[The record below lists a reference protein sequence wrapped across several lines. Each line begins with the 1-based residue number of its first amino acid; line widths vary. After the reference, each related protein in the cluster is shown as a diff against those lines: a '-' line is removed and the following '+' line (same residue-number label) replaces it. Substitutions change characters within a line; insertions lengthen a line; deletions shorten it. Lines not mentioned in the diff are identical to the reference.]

1 MHHPNSPHPLLS
13 RRDLLRVG
21 GVTVASSLV
30 PAEWLTA
37 AEPSPATEQSR
48 ASPRR
53 RGAAGKA
60 QSVIFLWMAGGVTHI
75 DSFDP
80 KPQAPVEIRGTLSD
94 IATNMPGV
102 RFCETIPC
110 LAQVADR
117 LALLR
122 NFSHDSD
129 DHLLSQV
136 YTLSGRKVN
145 QNQLFTEP
153 NIGSVVSHLEG
164 PRNGLPA
171 YIAVPGITRPGPP
184 PHNLFVG
191 GWLGSKHVPYCLGG
205 LPEQP
210 DFAVGEKLFDPP
222 SQHDE
227 SLTPPSLALTGEV
240 PLARLNGRATL
251 RDSLDQALR
260 NLESQDALVASESRY
275 RDALRLLAAP
285 AVRSAFDVS
294 TESDATRDRYGR
306 TKIGGRCLMAR
317 RLVEAGARFIM
328 VDYGYDPDY
337 GNVWDN
343 HNAESQNHPPIQQM
357 VKRGYHLAG
366 MDRAFAALISDLEER
381 GRLDSTLVVFI
392 TEFGRTPRI
401 NARGGRDHWGK
412 AGSLFFAG
420 AGIRAGQVIGETDA
434 HAAAP
439 IGSGYTP
446 ADVTASIY
454 QAMGIDHRQVIQDF
468 LDRPRLILDNGRPI
482 AELFT

>member
-1 MHHPNSPHPLLS
+1 MLNSPLPAALLA

-21 GVTVASSLV
+21 GVALASSLV
-30 PAEWLTA
+30 PSAWLAKA
-37 AEPSPATEQSR
+37 AEQGGR
-48 ASPRR
+48 AGRPGR
-53 RGAAGKA
+53 AE
-60 QSVIFLWMAGGVTHI
+60 SVIFLWMAGGVTHL

-80 KPQAPVEIRGTLSD
+80 KPQAPVEIRGTLGD
-94 IATNMPGV
+94 IATQLPGI
-102 RFCETIPC
+102 RFCETLPC
-110 LAQVADR
+110 LAQIADR
-117 LALLR
+117 LAVLR

-153 NIGSVVSHLEG
+153 NLGSVVSYLEG
-164 PRNGLPA
+164 PRQGLPA

-210 DFAVGEKLFDPP
+210 DFVVGEKLFDPP
-222 SQHDE
+222 ARIDE
-227 SLTPPSLALTGEV
+227 SLTPASLALTVDV
-240 PLARLNGRATL
+240 PLARLTSRAAL
-251 RDSLDQALR
+251 RDQLDQALR
-260 NLESQDALVASESRY
+260 TVESADALVANESRY
-275 RDALRLLAAP
+275 QDALRLLATP

-294 TESDATRDRYGR
+294 SETDSTRERYGR

-317 RLVEAGARFIM
+317 RLVEAGARFVM

-337 GNVWDN
+337 GNIWDN
-343 HNAESQNHPPIQQM
+343 HNADGQNHPPIQQM

-420 AGIRAGQVIGETDA
+420 GGIRAAQVIGETDA
-434 HAAAP
+434 QAAAP

-446 ADVTASIY
+446 ADVAASIY
-454 QAMGIDHRQVIQDF
+454 HAMGIDHRQVIRDL

-482 AELFT
+482 PELFG

>member
-1 MHHPNSPHPLLS
+1 
-13 RRDLLRVG
+13 
-21 GVTVASSLV
+21 
-30 PAEWLTA
+30 
-37 AEPSPATEQSR
+37 
-48 ASPRR
+48 
-53 RGAAGKA
+53 
-60 QSVIFLWMAGGVTHI
+60 MAGGVTHI

-94 IATNMPGV
+94 IATTMPGV

-117 LALLR
+117 LAVLR

-153 NIGSVVSHLEG
+153 NIGSVVSYLEG

-222 SQHDE
+222 PEHDE
-227 SLTPPSLALTGEV
+227 SLTPASLSLTGEV
-240 PLARLNGRATL
+240 PLARLNSRATL
-251 RDSLDQALR
+251 RDRLDQALR

-294 TESDATRDRYGR
+294 TESAATRERYGR

-337 GNVWDN
+337 GNIWDN

-366 MDRAFAALISDLEER
+366 MDRAFAALIGDLEER

-439 IGSGYTP
+439 IGTGYTP

-454 QAMGIDHRQVIQDF
+454 QAMGIDHRQVVRDL
-468 LDRPRLILDNGRPI
+468 LDRPRLVLDNGRPI
-482 AELFT
+482 PELFT